1 VGPLPVRRAFQE
13 GGYYIL
19 GCDFETENEIRLV
32 ADAGPLGYRSI
43 SAHGHADALAFVLSV
58 GGMEFFI
65 DPGTYAFHTHGEWRQ
80 YFRGTAAHNTVRVDG
95 VDQSVSGGNFMWLK
109 KARAGCSLW
118 RTSTER
124 DLFEGWHD
132 GYRRLV
138 DPVIH
143 RRRITLDKTSRQV
156 VIEDT
161 LQMAVEHDIELFF
174 HCSERCRV
182 DAVLDGYMLNQG
194 GRTLA
199 VRLPRVEGAAWH
211 VYEGSVAPIAGWV
224 SRRFDEK
231 EPAPTIAWHARISSN
246 CVLRTQIDC

>member
-1 VGPLPVRRAFQE
+1 
-13 GGYYIL
+13 
-19 GCDFETENEIRLV
+19 
-32 ADAGPLGYRSI
+32 
-43 SAHGHADALAFVLSV
+43 
-58 GGMEFFI
+58 
-65 DPGTYAFHTHGEWRQ
+65 
-80 YFRGTAAHNTVRVDG
+80 
-95 VDQSVSGGNFMWLK
+95 
-109 KARAGCSLW
+109 
-118 RTSTER
+118 
-124 DLFEGWHD
+124 
-132 GYRRLV
+132 
-138 DPVIH
+138 
-143 RRRITLDKTSRQV
+143 V